1 MPIDNSINNRT
12 FEELFSNPISF
23 EIPFFQRSYS
33 WERRQWKQLID
44 DVWEQILPDVI
55 EEAGNDNT
63 GDKFTMEKLKKQ
75 LLEHEHYFGAI
86 VVLEKAN
93 ADPALKSFLI
103 IDGQQRI
110 TTIYLL
116 VALCSKILKEKGD
129 SSENAQKQIDILD
142 GYIKND
148 IESKGEDYKKLKV
161 YSNKGDR
168 LPTYLKIFGENPES
182 PSLFVSLSPTTKP
195 ALKDI

>member
-12 FEELFSNPISF
+12 FEELFTNPISF
-23 EIPFFQRSYS
+23 EIPFFQRAYS
-33 WERRQWKQLID
+33 WERQQWKQLID

-55 EEAGNDNT
+55 EQTVNDNT
-63 GDKFTMEKLKKQ
+63 GDKFTMEKLEKQ

-93 ADPALKSFLI
+93 SDPALKSFLV

-116 VALCSKILKEKGD
+116 IALSSKILKEKND

-142 GYIKND
+142 GYIKIILKAKEMI
-148 IESKGEDYKKLKV
+148 IES
-161 YSNKGDR
+161 
-168 LPTYLKIFGENPES
+168 
-182 PSLFVSLSPTTKP
+182 
-195 ALKDI
+195 